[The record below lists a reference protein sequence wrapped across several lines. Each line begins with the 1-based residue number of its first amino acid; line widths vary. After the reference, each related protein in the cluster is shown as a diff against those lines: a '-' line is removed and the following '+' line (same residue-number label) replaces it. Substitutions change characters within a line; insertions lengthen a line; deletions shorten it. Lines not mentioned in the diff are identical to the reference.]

1 MAIEAQNSMDRFVP
15 RDDNGLG
22 VDVPL
27 VMASE
32 AQNSM
37 AASCLAMTMRR
48 VLTSHLSWRA
58 KRGHPCL
65 QPKSFFT
72 D

>member
-1 MAIEAQNSMDRFVP
+1 MDRFVP

-22 VDVPL
+22 VDAPL

-32 AQNSM
+32 ALNSL
-37 AASCLAMTMRR
+37 AASCLAMTMGR

-65 QPKSFFT
+65 PPKYFHT